1 MKFVI
6 DDIEVIFPYKFL
18 YKEQLEYMQA
28 LKQTLDEKGHGIL
41 EMPTGTGKTVSLL
54 AFIIAYL
61 AQRPN
66 TIKKLIYCTRTVV
79 EMEKT
84 LEEVRLV
91 LKARKA
97 EGLVDNFTA
106 VGLSSRRNLCINP
119 DVVNQKDRVDAECRK
134 RTAEWVKKGQS
145 ETCIFYEN
153 FEKSSKDVIANLPN
167 DVYSLNDLR
176 KNGAFSI
183 QCPYFTA
190 REMVK
195 KANIVVYNYL
205 YLIDPGISS
214 LLSKDQ
220 IKESVVVFDEAHNID
235 DVCIEAYTVR
245 LNKPI
250 LAEAINNLKIVE
262 TQIQSETNEIQNR
275 LNEEYKKLIKN
286 LENKPEGELNQLV
299 IPGQI
304 RKARNFIDFMKRVIN
319 SLRKKLKDN
328 SEALKTSHAIL
339 HNTKSFTE
347 DIQKEGNLDIDSL
360 KQCGERLNLLLN
372 TLQIAETDKFR
383 PLSTV
388 AQFVMFLVQYQEGF
402 KVIFQSNNYEGTLNE
417 KLMTLACFDSSL
429 AMKNIFTT
437 FQSVILTSGTM
448 SPIEIYPKMLDFKP
462 VVAKSIDIELTRNS
476 IQPIIVTM
484 SEDGTE
490 LTSEF
495 TLRNNED
502 VSRNYGNFLLELS
515 ENVPDGLIVFMPSY
529 SRMEEW
535 ARQWQKDKYLEQI
548 SKNKVLFI
556 ESKDVNET
564 SSKLQQYRK
573 CCDVGRGAALFS
585 IARGKIAEGIDFEGH
600 YGRCVAVIGFPALNS
615 KDALILERCKF
626 LEEKFKITKNDFIEF
641 DAMRQTCQCLGRVL
655 RGKQDYGIMIMADK
669 RFAQK
674 SKLQKMPRWIYKQL
688 DQSRCLNITSES
700 AITVVRDFFR
710 QMAQPF
716 KIADNSYFTQDTL

>member
-1 MKFVI
+1 MKFII

-54 AFIIAYL
+54 AFILAYL

-91 LKARKA
+91 MKARKA
-97 EGLVDNFTA
+97 EGLNDNFTA

-119 DVVNQKDRVDAECRK
+119 DVVNQKDRVDSECRK
-134 RTAEWVKKGQS
+134 RTAEWVKRGQS
-145 ETCIFYEN
+145 EICIFYDN
-153 FEKSSKDVIANLPN
+153 FEKSAKDFIANLPN
-167 DVYSLNDLR
+167 DVYSLSDLR
-176 KNGAFSI
+176 KNGGFSM
-183 QCPYFTA
+183 QCPYYTA

-214 LLSKDQ
+214 LLSKDY

-250 LAEAINNLKIVE
+250 LAEAINNLKVVE

-286 LENKPEGELNQLV
+286 LEKKPEGELNQLV

-304 RKARNFIDFMKRVIN
+304 RKARNFIDFMKRI
-319 SLRKKLKDN
+319 
-328 SEALKTSHAIL
+328 
-339 HNTKSFTE
+339 
-347 DIQKEGNLDIDSL
+347 IQKHQKHLMLFYIIPKALLKRYKRKGNLDIDSL

-388 AQFVMFLVQYQEGF
+388 AQFVIRIQR
-402 KVIFQSNNYEGTLNE
+402 TLNE

-429 AMKNIFTT
+429 AMKNIFAS

-448 SPIEIYPKMLDFKP
+448 SPIDIYPKILDFKP

-495 TLRNNED
+495 TFRNNED

-548 SKNKVLFI
+548 SKNKVLLI

-564 SSKLQQYRK
+564 SQKLQQYRK

-615 KDALILERCKF
+615 KDTLILERCKF

-674 SKLQKMPRWIYKQL
+674 SKLSKMPRWIYKQL
-688 DQSRCLNITSES
+688 DQSRCLNITSET